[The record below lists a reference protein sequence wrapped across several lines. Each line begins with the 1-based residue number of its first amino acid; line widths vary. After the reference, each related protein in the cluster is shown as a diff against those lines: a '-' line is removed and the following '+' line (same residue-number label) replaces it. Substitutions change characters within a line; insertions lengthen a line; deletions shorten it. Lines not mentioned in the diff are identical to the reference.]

1 VINEGEQ
8 ESLAFQR
15 ELQRLKEE
23 AASLDEE
30 VLTVEA
36 LTVVRQKEWTKKIE
50 LEANLVERCRE
61 FMQNQQSAIE
71 EERKKIA
78 VAT

>member
-1 VINEGEQ
+1 MINEGEQ

-30 VLTVEA
+30 VLTVEV
-36 LTVVRQKEWTKKIE
+36 LTVMRQKEWTKKIE

>member
-1 VINEGEQ
+1 MINEGEQ